1 MARPPGK
8 RELQLLLDYTA
19 GKKTGEQVQADART
33 FRRGSPDLLN
43 LMDSNA
49 SRGVSCR
56 LQELTGISN
65 QSLHRSEV
73 RFLDDKRMHP
83 FILPSTHVAKL
94 VEADISHFEVAT
106 HDNPPDVVASSFMA
120 SPEYKEH
127 PLVKELQGVE
137 TVVPMGFYADGVAVG
152 SDIALASY
160 SDIISQFDKFMF
172 QSGDGNL
179 FILAKILHSFQ
190 RT

>member
-1 MARPPGK
+1 MAQVPGK

-19 GKKTGEQVQADART
+19 GKKTAEQVQVDAKT
-33 FRRGSPDLLN
+33 FRRGAPELQN

-49 SRGVSCR
+49 SRGVNCR

-65 QSLHRSEV
+65 ESLHRSQV
-73 RFLDDKRMHP
+73 RFLDGKRMHP

-94 VEADISHFEVAT
+94 VETNISFFEVAAL
-106 HDNPPDVVASSFMA
+106 DNPEGVVASSFVA

-152 SDIALASY
+152 SDITLASDCKVF
-160 SDIISQFDKFMF
+160 SLFQKIIFWS
-172 QSGDGNL
+172 N
-179 FILAKILHSFQ
+179 
-190 RT
+190 RTLCA